1 MKASW
6 IFLALLFAASSAFAQ
21 MYKWVDKDGKV
32 RYGDSPPPGAKS
44 STIKAPPPG
53 AAAPATAAKDAKDAK
68 DAKKGPLTAA
78 EQEKDYRKR
87 QAEASK
93 AAEKADAES
102 RAQAERA
109 EICARQKESLVTLE
123 SGQRIA
129 RTDAKGERYYLDDTQ
144 RAQEVAKTRQS
155 MQKACQ

>member
-1 MKASW
+1 VKTSW

-32 RYGDSPPPGAKS
+32 RYGDAPPPGAKS

-53 AAAPATAAKDAKDAK
+53 AAALGTAAKDAK

-87 QAEASK
+87 QAEAGK

-129 RTDAKGERYYLDDTQ
+129 RTDAKGERYYLDDNQ